1 MKGKFVKGKKD
12 DEWYLI
18 IEGSIDVLR
27 GFLNVFKSIRD
38 KIENANDDVVEYDR
52 NCMKIKFISNDDLP
66 VDKTVDL
73 HLITIVVRAIFAQ
86 NGKYYLQL
94 FLDDALYD
102 EAI

>member
-12 DEWYLI
+12 DEWYLV

-38 KIENANDDVVEYDR
+38 KIENVNDDVVEYDR

-73 HLITIVVRAIFAQ
+73 HLITIVIRAIFAQ
-86 NGKYYLQL
+86 NGKYYPQL
-94 FLDDALYD
+94 FLDDAIYD

>member
-38 KIENANDDVVEYDR
+38 KIENVNDDVVEYDR
-52 NCMKIKFISNDDLP
+52 NCMKIKFISNDDLL

-73 HLITIVVRAIFAQ
+73 HLITIVIRAIFAQ
-86 NGKYYLQL
+86 NGKYYPQL
-94 FLDDALYD
+94 FLDDGLYD
-102 EAI
+102 KAI

>member
-38 KIENANDDVVEYDR
+38 KIENVNDDVVEYDR
-52 NCMKIKFISNDDLP
+52 NCMKIKFISNDDLL

-73 HLITIVVRAIFAQ
+73 HLITIVIRAIFAQ
-86 NGKYYLQL
+86 NGKYYPQL
-94 FLDDALYD
+94 FLDDEIYD

>member
-1 MKGKFVKGKKD
+1 MKSKFVKGKKD

-38 KIENANDDVVEYDR
+38 KIENVNDDVVEYDR

>member
-1 MKGKFVKGKKD
+1 MKGKFAKGKKG

-38 KIENANDDVVEYDR
+38 KIENVNDDVVEYDR
-52 NCMKIKFISNDDLP
+52 NCMKIKFISNGNLP

-73 HLITIVVRAIFAQ
+73 HLIIIVIRAIFAQ
-86 NGKYYLQL
+86 NGKYYPQL
-94 FLDDALYD
+94 FLDDGLYD
-102 EAI
+102 KAI

>member
-38 KIENANDDVVEYDR
+38 KIENVNDDVVEYDR
-52 NCMKIKFISNDDLP
+52 NCMKIKFISNDDLL

-73 HLITIVVRAIFAQ
+73 HLITIVIRAIFAQ
-86 NGKYYLQL
+86 NGKYYPQL
-94 FLDDALYD
+94 FLDDAIYD

>member
-73 HLITIVVRAIFAQ
+73 HLITIVIRAIFAQ
-86 NGKYYLQL
+86 NGKYYPQL
-94 FLDDALYD
+94 FLDDAIYD

>member
-38 KIENANDDVVEYDR
+38 KIENVNDDVVEYDR

-73 HLITIVVRAIFAQ
+73 HLITIVIRAIFAQ
-86 NGKYYLQL
+86 NGKYYPQL
-94 FLDDALYD
+94 FLDDAIYD

>member
-1 MKGKFVKGKKD
+1 MKGKFGKGKKD

-38 KIENANDDVVEYDR
+38 KIENVNDDVVEYDR
-52 NCMKIKFISNDDLP
+52 NCMKIKFISNDDLS

-73 HLITIVVRAIFAQ
+73 HLITIVIRGIFAQ
-86 NGKYYLQL
+86 NGKYYPQL
-94 FLDDALYD
+94 FLDDGLYD
-102 EAI
+102 KAI

>member
-38 KIENANDDVVEYDR
+38 KIENVNDDVVEYDR

-73 HLITIVVRAIFAQ
+73 HLITIVIRAIFAQ
-86 NGKYYLQL
+86 NGKYYPQL
-94 FLDDALYD
+94 FLDDAIYD
-102 EAI
+102 KAI

>member
-52 NCMKIKFISNDDLP
+52 NCMKIKFISNDDLL

-73 HLITIVVRAIFAQ
+73 HLITIVIRAIFAQ
-86 NGKYYLQL
+86 NGKYYPQL
-94 FLDDALYD
+94 FLDDAIYD

>member
-38 KIENANDDVVEYDR
+38 KIENVNDDVVEYDR

>member
-1 MKGKFVKGKKD
+1 MKGKFAKGKKD
-12 DEWYLI
+12 NEWYLI
-18 IEGSIDVLR
+18 TEGSIDMLR

-38 KIENANDDVVEYDR
+38 KIENVNDDVVEYDR